1 MSAPRVFTIPAAAP
15 FLPTLVDALLDGRLV
30 PGFAPRKSPL
40 ALASAT
46 IFLPTRRASRAL
58 SHAILNALGTD
69 AALLPNIVPLGDVD
83 EDEFAFEDAAGEGRL
98 LPPIEPAQRRL
109 ALAKLVL
116 KYARVSERLATTP
129 AAAIALADQLA
140 RLFDDFTIA
149 QLEPEDLAG
158 IVPPELDK
166 HWEVSLEFLKF
177 ARKAWHDHLIEQKC
191 LDGAARR
198 DELLRRETER
208 LKGGVAGPFIAAG
221 STGTIPAAA
230 ELLAA
235 IARKSDG
242 AVVLPGLD
250 QELDDESFA
259 LIEGGRIGEVEIDG
273 SPGHP
278 QFGLKRL
285 LDRIGIARAE

>member
-1 MSAPRVFTIPAAAP
+1 MTRPRVFTIPASAP
-15 FLPTLVDALLDGRLV
+15 FLPTLVNALLDGKLV
-30 PGFAPRKSPL
+30 PGFEPRKDPL

-46 IFLPTRRASRAL
+46 IFLPTRRAARAL
-58 SHAILNALGTD
+58 SHAILDALATD
-69 AALLPNIVPLGDVD
+69 AALLPKIVPLGDVD

-98 LPPIEPAQRRL
+98 LPAIEPAQRRL

-116 KYARVSERLATTP
+116 KFARVSERVATTP
-129 AAAIALADQLA
+129 SAAIALADQLA

-149 QLEPEDLAG
+149 KLTFEDLAG

-177 ARKAWHDHLIEQKC
+177 ARKAWLDHLIEQKL

-198 DELLRRETER
+198 DELLRREVER
-208 LKGGVAGPFIAAG
+208 LKGSAEGPFIAAG
-221 STGTIPAAA
+221 STGTIPAVA

-235 IARKSDG
+235 IACRSDG

-259 LIEGGRIGEVEIDG
+259 LIEGGKIGEVEIDG

-285 LDRIGIARAE
+285 LDRIGIARPT